1 MLASNTSSSLDDA
14 LKIASPENIFYY
26 GSKTMKKQSIQT
38 YQRTN
43 FVQALAN
50 KRQGQSVITL
60 SPDNGFSHLILNARL
75 PTTGP
80 GGSYAGLALSR
91 GWLFNMIDYVQ
102 WRYGSSS
109 LFQKSGSQ
117 LLAEMIVTAGNPQEA
132 NDMIQ
137 IAGNELKTTDD
148 FVGDLLSASCIIPLP
163 HCAAQSATEVPNPF
177 PSELLSAPIVITIA
191 MKDPAS
197 CFGYLTTAPS
207 AGSLEFDTLNLQAR
221 QIQAIDRGKLLM
233 RSSGMAYSFPATF
246 FQQVNSVRLANT
258 AASQEVVLTGFRAG
272 SCKGIHV
279 WVLDT
284 AEGQTTKVAGQVGDF
299 VAPYSAN
306 PFNYVLPSDLQLSY
320 AGNVIH
326 NYTGSSSSQLLDT
339 LFTDVPSRFQNSVL
353 FKEPA
358 GTVGPYTAW
367 GSQAKTTSWIHFPLS
382 QRFEQL
388 SAEYT
393 SVSGLSISNGVMN
406 LTLKTPAAKDT
417 YQLYYVPYYE
427 NVLYFHDDG
436 NMDYVF

>member
-1 MLASNTSSSLDDA
+1 MVN
-14 LKIASPENIFYY
+14 
-26 GSKTMKKQSIQT
+26 
-38 YQRTN
+38 
-43 FVQALAN
+43 
-50 KRQGQSVITL
+50 
-60 SPDNGFSHLILNARL
+60 
-75 PTTGP
+75 
-80 GGSYAGLALSR
+80 
-91 GWLFNMIDYVQ
+91 
-102 WRYGSSS
+102 
-109 LFQKSGSQ
+109 
-117 LLAEMIVTAGNPQEA
+117 
-132 NDMIQ
+132 
-137 IAGNELKTTDD
+137 IAGNELKATTD
-148 FVGDLLSASCIIPLP
+148 FAGDLLSASCVIPLP
-163 HCAAQSATEVPNPF
+163 HCGAQSATEVPNPF

-197 CFGYLTTAPS
+197 CFGYLTTAPA

-233 RSSGMAYSFPATF
+233 RTSEMGYSFPATF
-246 FQQVNSVRLANT
+246 FQQVNSVKLANS
-258 AASQEVVLTGFRAG
+258 AVSQEVVLTGFRAG

-284 AEGQTTKVAGQVGDF
+284 SETQTIVPASGGGPF

-353 FKEPA
+353 YKTPA
-358 GTVGPYTAW
+358 SGTATAW
-367 GSQAKTTSWIHFPLS
+367 ASQAKTTSWVHFPLS

-406 LTLKTPAAKDT
+406 LSLKTPAAKDT

-427 NVLYFHDDG
+427 NVLFFHDSG

>member
-75 PTTGP
+75 PATGP

-117 LLAEMIVTAGNPQEA
+117 LLAEMISTAGNPTEA
-132 NDMIQ
+132 NDMVQ
-137 IAGNELKTTDD
+137 IAGNELKATTDFAND
-148 FVGDLLSASCIIPLP
+148 MLSASCIIPLP

-197 CFGYLTTAPS
+197 CFGYLTTAPA

-246 FQQVNSVRLANT
+246 FQQVNSVRLAST

-279 WVLDT
+279 WVVDT
-284 AEGQTTKVAGQVGDF
+284 SETQTIIPAGGSTAF
-299 VAPYSAN
+299 EAPYSAN

-326 NYTGSSSSQLLDT
+326 NYTGASSSQLLDT

-353 FKEPA
+353 YIDDSGSPVWK
-358 GTVGPYTAW
+358 
-367 GSQAKTTSWIHFPLS
+367 SQAKTTSWVHFPLS